1 MLLVIFSGFRG
12 WLFYER
18 TPELR
23 GLTWGQRL
31 KLFRVGSHLDS
42 VMVSRMILIMI
53 VFLLLAPGSWIA
65 PLRPVILT
73 FSGALFFLVILFET
87 AGVYFFRF
95 YDFRPNYLV
104 FEHGFDV
111 EVLQT
116 VRKAYPVTRIVLSA
130 TIGTALCLFMLRQ
143 LTPLDVSKSTIMVSG
158 YPVLWDHLWMLFLLF
173 LAGIAS
179 RGSLGR
185 RPLNPSAGAVTT
197 NRIAN
202 EIASSGVFNVLY
214 EWNQQV
220 KGNYQNL
227 RSLIKTL
234 PAHEATSR
242 ARRVLA
248 AQGKL
253 TDDSPNPLVRLV
265 QGKESNKPLNVVLV
279 VMESFTSRL
288 VGALDGCPAL
298 TPELDRLAS
307 EGVLLETC
315 YATGERTIQGLEAL
329 VSSFPPLPGVGVVRR
344 PQARTGFT
352 TLASLLKES
361 GYSTLFLYGG
371 QGIFDHMRAFY
382 LGNGFDLFI
391 EEKDFEEVEFKGA
404 WGVSDEDLFRRADRE
419 FRRLTEI
426 RQPFFATIL
435 TVSLHSPWEYP
446 KGRFDPLPTDIQVPS
461 GFEYEELNNFL
472 YADYAIGR
480 FIREARKAPY
490 FDDTLFV
497 FVGDHGVHL
506 RGRELIPVDENRVLA
521 LFLAPK
527 HLRPNRIR
535 RVTSQLDIPPTV
547 MGILGGTYRSPFF
560 GSDILT
566 QESDDGLAIM
576 IYNKKRYGIISG
588 PNLTIFSEAGKELAY
603 ERSSLQGPWNAVPLS
618 PKQNE
623 YSRDAIALLQAAEQ
637 LLKNSQYTT
646 ARQDTE
652 SDSTKGSV

>member
-31 KLFRVGSHLDS
+31 KLFWVGSHLDS
-42 VMVSRMILIMI
+42 VMVSRAILIMI

-130 TIGTALCLFMLRQ
+130 TIGAVVCLFMLRQ
-143 LTPLDVSKSTIMVSG
+143 LAPLDVSKSTIMVSG

-220 KGNYQNL
+220 KGSYQNL

-234 PAHEATSR
+234 PAHEATNR
-242 ARRVLA
+242 ARRYLA

-391 EEKDFEEVEFKGA
+391 EEKDFE
-404 WGVSDEDLFRRADRE
+404 
-419 FRRLTEI
+419 
-426 RQPFFATIL
+426 
-435 TVSLHSPWEYP
+435 
-446 KGRFDPLPTDIQVPS
+446 
-461 GFEYEELNNFL
+461 
-472 YADYAIGR
+472 
-480 FIREARKAPY
+480 
-490 FDDTLFV
+490 
-497 FVGDHGVHL
+497 
-506 RGRELIPVDENRVLA
+506 
-521 LFLAPK
+521 
-527 HLRPNRIR
+527 
-535 RVTSQLDIPPTV
+535 
-547 MGILGGTYRSPFF
+547 
-560 GSDILT
+560 
-566 QESDDGLAIM
+566 
-576 IYNKKRYGIISG
+576 
-588 PNLTIFSEAGKELAY
+588 
-603 ERSSLQGPWNAVPLS
+603 
-618 PKQNE
+618 
-623 YSRDAIALLQAAEQ
+623 
-637 LLKNSQYTT
+637 
-646 ARQDTE
+646 
-652 SDSTKGSV
+652 